1 MNIPSLAR
9 RYFPILDWG
18 AEYNGTTFDALTAA
32 SILSKRAGKD
42 VMGGAA

>member
-1 MNIPSLAR
+1 MNIASLAH

-18 AEYNGTTFDALTAA
+18 AKYTGKTFDALTAA
-32 SILSKRAGKD
+32 SFLGKRAGKD